1 MSRNQNHGKRRGRP
15 DTNFHPSCEQ
25 LESREMCSVTFQF
38 DYSLDSGRFF
48 APAERKAAL
57 EAAGRMVTDRLTDT
71 LDAIRPSGGNTWI
84 PSIPNPGTGA
94 DYKLPGSTSIG
105 ADRILVFVGGRDLA
119 NGALGLGG
127 PGGYSAS
134 GSVAW
139 LNSLR
144 SRGEPGA
151 LSNSPTDFAP
161 AVGSVAFDSI
171 GTSWH
176 FGNTTSGLD
185 SNEIDFM
192 SVAVH
197 ELVHV
202 LGFGLSPSWDRYA
215 SGGVFKGPQSTAVA
229 GRNVPMDAMGD
240 HWADGT
246 RSDGRE
252 TIMDPTT
259 PWGERRTMTTLDWA
273 GLSDVGWETT
283 KRSAID
289 QKYES
294 LGGRSSILGA
304 ATTEERTCPDGAG
317 RYRHY
322 QGGSIYWSPS
332 TGAFEVHGAI
342 RDKWTKLGWERG
354 VLGYPISD
362 ETKTP
367 DGVGR
372 YTVFQNGSIYWT
384 PKTGAFEVHGA
395 IRDKWAKLGWER
407 GVLGYPIS
415 DETKTPDG
423 VGRFTV
429 FQGGSIYWTPKTG
442 AFEVHGAIRDKWAKL
457 GWERGVLGYPT
468 SDETKTP
475 DGVGRFSHFQNGSI
489 YWTPSTGAFEVHGAI
504 RTYWANAGWERSWL
518 GYPKSDEYSWNGGRR
533 SDFQSGYL
541 FWTPAQGVQA
551 YRY

>member
-15 DTNFHPSCEQ
+15 DTHFHPSCEQ
-25 LESREMCSVTFQF
+25 LESREMCAVTFQF

-57 EAAGRMVTDRLTDT
+57 EQAGRMVTERLTDT
-71 LDAIRPSGGNTWI
+71 LDAIRPSGGNTW
-84 PSIPNPGTGA
+84 SPNIWNPATGSK
-94 DYKLPGSTSIG
+94 YTLPGSTSIG
-105 ADRILVFVGGRDLA
+105 ADRVLVFVGGRDLA

-127 PGGYSAS
+127 PGACVFS
-134 GSVAW
+134 GSAAW
-139 LNSLR
+139 QNTLR

-151 LSNSPTDFAP
+151 LANLPTDFAP
-161 AVGSVAFDSI
+161 SVGSVAFDSI

-176 FGNTTSGLD
+176 FGSTTNGLD
-185 SNEIDFM
+185 SNEIDFV

-202 LGFGLSPSWDRYA
+202 LGFGLSPSWKSYA
-215 SGGVFKGPQSTAVA
+215 SGGIFKGPQSTAAA
-229 GRNVPMDAMGD
+229 GHYVPMDPLGN
-240 HWADGT
+240 HWAEKT
-246 RSDGRE
+246 QSDGLE

-273 GLSDVGWETT
+273 GLSDVGWETV

-289 QKYES
+289 QKYDS
-294 LGGRSSILGA
+294 LGGKSSFLGA
-304 ATTEERTCPDGAG
+304 ATTEERTCPDGVG
-317 RYRHY
+317 RYRAY
-322 QGGSIYWSPS
+322 QG
-332 TGAFEVHGAI
+332 
-342 RDKWTKLGWERG
+342 
-354 VLGYPISD
+354 
-362 ETKTP
+362 
-367 DGVGR
+367 
-372 YTVFQNGSIYWT
+372 GSIYWT

-423 VGRFTV
+423 VGRYTV

-457 GWERGVLGYPT
+457 GWERGVLGYPV

-475 DGVGRFSHFQNGSI
+475 DGVGRYTVFQGGSI
-489 YWTPSTGAFEVHGAI
+489 YWTPKTGAFEVHGAI
-504 RTYWANAGWERSWL
+504 RDKWAKLGWERGVLGYPISDETKTPDGAGRYNHFQNGSIYWSPSTGAFEVHGSIRSYWANAGWERSWL

-533 SDFQSGYL
+533 SDFQFGYL